1 MIAKRAVHALS
12 VAVLITGA
20 VTACGGG
27 GGPAAAPPAPS
38 ATTTPSQTGFSVGGS
53 VTGLKSNRPI
63 LLSLS
68 DQQLSV
74 QEGGS
79 FVFPGELEEG
89 AEYEVLIVAE
99 PPRFDC
105 EISNNSGTIAE
116 QDIDDIAIQCE
127 TNDSFDLFSLDRLHS
142 IKLTMTVD
150 EWRAFELDTI
160 RANYS
165 VKNADGGANPLTS
178 FSHSEVY
185 RQADFT
191 YLDDDGTEIASMPK
205 VGFKMQGNT
214 SRQYPIDT
222 SVEPNKPRRFGF
234 SIKFDE
240 EFDEDESVYSCID
253 YNGVPT
259 AVEGFP
265 CKGIVGQDV
274 PDYPDADGREF
285 MDVEKIRFRF
295 NRDDPT
301 YQREVLTHEL
311 LNDIGIPA
319 ARATHAKVELV
330 VTGDSDQRLF
340 DQPLPQSF
348 NMGVFTMMEQIDKPF
363 LKLFFDKNGYLFKVG
378 APGNLAEPDAKDESC
393 SPYEESGLFYDESFC
408 VIGREKSDPDSR
420 LEWLGEDNYL
430 NPEFVNSNINGE
442 GPSGPLSQFLPYQPT
457 YDLKTKKKSLSE
469 ARDALREFAK
479 FVQSRPSAQA
489 LAERFDVPGFIK
501 AQALEIVVGAVDH
514 YVRVANNYYLY
525 FNEDTGQ
532 WAYIPTDFD
541 YTLIDTLG
549 PNCEAN
555 PALEICNQF
564 LNVEAFTDIASTTA
578 FDVGSNNHWAGRFFY
593 QNYPPILW
601 EIVFSSDANRAAL
614 YEDMKMILDNY
625 FSWDLIEPR
634 LELRRN
640 RVEAVV
646 VSTDAS
652 NPEVLN
658 GGTCPQQ
665 YNPDEIAGDSSSF
678 CDKNRASIRDFI
690 ERRRSTL
697 LQEYNSQ

>member
-1 MIAKRAVHALS
+1 
-12 VAVLITGA
+12 
-20 VTACGGG
+20 
-27 GGPAAAPPAPS
+27 
-38 ATTTPSQTGFSVGGS
+38 
-53 VTGLKSNRPI
+53 
-63 LLSLS
+63 
-68 DQQLSV
+68 
-74 QEGGS
+74 
-79 FVFPGELEEG
+79 
-89 AEYEVLIVAE
+89 
-99 PPRFDC
+99 
-105 EISNNSGTIAE
+105 
-116 QDIDDIAIQCE
+116 
-127 TNDSFDLFSLDRLHS
+127 
-142 IKLTMTVD
+142 
-150 EWRAFELDTI
+150 
-160 RANYS
+160 
-165 VKNADGGANPLTS
+165 
-178 FSHSEVY
+178 
-185 RQADFT
+185 
-191 YLDDDGTEIASMPK
+191 
-205 VGFKMQGNT
+205 
-214 SRQYPIDT
+214 
-222 SVEPNKPRRFGF
+222 
-234 SIKFDE
+234 
-240 EFDEDESVYSCID
+240 
-253 YNGVPT
+253 
-259 AVEGFP
+259 
-265 CKGIVGQDV
+265 
-274 PDYPDADGREF
+274 

-295 NRDDPT
+295 NRADPT

-330 VTGDSDQRLF
+330 VIGGSDQRLF
-340 DQPLPQSF
+340 GQPLPQSF

-378 APGNLAEPDAKDESC
+378 APGNLAEPDATDESC

-430 NPEFVNSNINGE
+430 NPEFVNSYINGE

-457 YDLKTKKKSLSE
+457 YDLKTKKKSLGE

-489 LAERFDVPGFIK
+489 LAERFDVQGFIK

-555 PALEICNQF
+555 PTLEICNQF

-634 LELRRN
+634 LDLRRN

-646 VSTDAS
+646 LSTDAS

>member
-1 MIAKRAVHALS
+1 MVKRRVRALS
-12 VAVLITGA
+12 GAALIAGA
-20 VTACGGG
+20 LIACGGG
-27 GGPAAAPPAPS
+27 GSPAATPPAPS

-53 VTGLKSNRPI
+53 ITGLKSNRPI
-63 LLSLS
+63 VLSLG

-79 FVFPGELEEG
+79 FVFPDVLEEG
-89 AEYEVLIVAE
+89 AEYEVIIAAE

-116 QDIDDIAIQCE
+116 QDVDDIEIYCE
-127 TNDSFDLFSLDRLHS
+127 TNDSFDLFSLNRLHS

-165 VKNADGGANPLTS
+165 VKNADGRANPLTS

-185 RQADFT
+185 RQADFA

-222 SVEPNKPRRFGF
+222 SAETNKPRRFSF

-240 EFDEDESVYSCID
+240 EFDEDESVYACID
-253 YNGVPT
+253 YNGVPA

-274 PDYPDADGREF
+274 ADYPDADGREF
-285 MDVEKIRFRF
+285 MDVEKVRFRF

-340 DQPLPQSF
+340 GQPLPQSF

-378 APGNLAEPDAKDESC
+378 APGNLAEPDATDERC
-393 SPYEESGLFYDESFC
+393 SPYEESDLFYDESFC

-420 LEWLGEDNYL
+420 LEWLGEDNYQ

-457 YDLKTKKKSLSE
+457 YDLKTKKKSLGE
-469 ARDALREFAK
+469 AREALREFAK

-525 FNEDTGQ
+525 FNEDTGL
-532 WAYIPTDFD
+532 WVYIPTDFD

-555 PALEICNQF
+555 PTLEVCNQF
-564 LNVEAFTDIASTTA
+564 LNFEAFTDIASMTA
-578 FDVGSNNHWAGRFFY
+578 FDVGSENHWAGRFFY
-593 QNYPPILW
+593 PNYPPILW
-601 EIVFSSDANRAAL
+601 EIVFTSDANRAAL
-614 YEDMKMILDNY
+614 YEDIKIILDDY
-625 FSWDLIEPR
+625 FSWDLIQPR
-634 LELRRN
+634 LELRRD

-652 NPEVLN
+652 NPEVLG

-665 YNPDEIAGDSSSF
+665 YNPDEIAGGSSSF